1 MKKKEIEKL
10 EKLNKEMKLTKEV
23 KNIIAKKALDNFLI
37 ALDVLLLFLILIITA
52 RKLPKN
58 ITLLIYKICSVVLF
72 SFTLFVFEMAYKKD
86 DDDTTIHGIEIFI
99 LSVVTLLTPYILVER
114 PTAFTL
120 NVGAYF
126 TAYYILKNLVV
137 YKKEKNKF
145 LRQQSDISQII
156 KKESKDKIAQEE
168 KEKKNVNQGVQTK
181 KGRPKKTVT
190 NKQSEK
196 TNIKEVSPKK
206 KRGRPKKTVIQ

>member
-168 KEKKNVNQGVQTK
+168 IEKKNVNQGVQTK